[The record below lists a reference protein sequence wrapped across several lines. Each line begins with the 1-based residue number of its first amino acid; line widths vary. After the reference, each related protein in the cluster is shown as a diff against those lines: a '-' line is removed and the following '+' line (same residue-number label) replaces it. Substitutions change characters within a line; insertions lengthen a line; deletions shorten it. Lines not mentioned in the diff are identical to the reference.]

1 MAPTTRNR
9 GADFVRSGIA
19 LALAGGNREQ
29 AIRVAETRWG
39 GDAMAARIVGRAA
52 VPAAAV
58 GGVWAGQLAEAAGEG
73 REFYSSVSEASVF
86 LRLPGVRR
94 LPAGVKAVATVS
106 GTSAEWRGQGTAYP
120 VSSAVFDVRAINLL
134 DLGVLAVVTKELL
147 ESGDALAE
155 GVIRNDLVLAVAN
168 AIDAKAFSTAAAVS
182 GVSPAGLLN
191 GVSSSGTDIADLA
204 EAIADFPGDLSKA
217 VFVLHPATAA
227 AIAGF
232 DHRDLGIAGGELL
245 GAPAFTSR
253 HVARGKLAVIDPAGL
268 ALVEGETSIETS
280 QSAAIQM
287 ESAPTNTS
295 IGSNP
300 TETTLVS
307 MFQTNSR
314 ALLVTQASQLGS
326 RPRRRSRCPR
336 HHHGELIM
344 GKSRKVRA
352 KARAAGDGDE
362 AATAGRRWQNLYVAK
377 HYQGKFPGLGKPT

>member
-134 DLGVLAVVTKELL
+134 DL
-147 ESGDALAE
+147 
-155 GVIRNDLVLAVAN
+155 R
-168 AIDAKAFSTAAAVS
+168 
-182 GVSPAGLLN
+182 SPRRCH
-191 GVSSSGTDIADLA
+191 
-204 EAIADFPGDLSKA
+204 E
-217 VFVLHPATAA
+217 
-227 AIAGF
+227 
-232 DHRDLGIAGGELL
+232 GIARERRR
-245 GAPAFTSR
+245 PCR
-253 HVARGKLAVIDPAGL
+253 RRDP
-268 ALVEGETSIETS
+268 
-280 QSAAIQM
+280 QR
-287 ESAPTNTS
+287 P
-295 IGSNP
+295 
-300 TETTLVS
+300 
-307 MFQTNSR
+307 
-314 ALLVTQASQLGS
+314 
-326 RPRRRSRCPR
+326 RPRRCQR
-336 HHHGELIM
+336 
-344 GKSRKVRA
+344 
-352 KARAAGDGDE
+352 D
-362 AATAGRRWQNLYVAK
+362 
-377 HYQGKFPGLGKPT
+377 